1 MQEKLKLSAT
11 IITYNEEE
19 NIERCLKSL
28 DFVDEIIVVD
38 SGSSDKTVEIAKQFT
53 DKVYYNK
60 FEGYGNQ
67 KNFAATLAK
76 NDIIFSIDA
85 DEEVSHNL
93 KDYLIK
99 NFDEIISKYDAIALP
114 RRTFYLGKFIKN
126 SGWYPDYKIRI
137 YNKRLCKWDEKLVH
151 ETLICNSKAF
161 YIPGNNDLNH
171 YSYRDISD
179 HINKMNK
186 YTSLYAEENLNKFKN
201 KKTKL
206 IIHII
211 FKPLFKFIKM
221 YFLKK
226 GVLEGWR
233 GFVIAFLGCFYEF
246 LKYAKIME
254 KLND

>member
-1 MQEKLKLSAT
+1 MHKKISAT
-11 IITYNEEE
+11 IITYNEEI
-19 NIERCLKSL
+19 NLERCLRSL

-38 SGSSDKTVEIAKQFT
+38 SGSRDKTVEIAKQFT

-76 NDIIFSIDA
+76 NDIILSIDA
-85 DEEVSHNL
+85 DEEVSHDL
-93 KDYLIK
+93 KDFLIK
-99 NFDEIISKYDAIALP
+99 NFDEIISEYCAIAVP

-151 ETLICNSKAF
+151 ETLICGCKVF
-161 YIPGNNDLNH
+161 YIPKNNDLNH

-186 YTSLYAEENLNKFKN
+186 YTTMMAIEKSKLSNGQIIFSLIVKPPLKFVKMFFLKLGIFEGYRGLIIGTLGSLYEALKYIKAFEHKN
-201 KKTKL
+201 K
-206 IIHII
+206 
-211 FKPLFKFIKM
+211 
-221 YFLKK
+221 
-226 GVLEGWR
+226 R
-233 GFVIAFLGCFYEF
+233 GENG
-246 LKYAKIME
+246 
-254 KLND
+254 